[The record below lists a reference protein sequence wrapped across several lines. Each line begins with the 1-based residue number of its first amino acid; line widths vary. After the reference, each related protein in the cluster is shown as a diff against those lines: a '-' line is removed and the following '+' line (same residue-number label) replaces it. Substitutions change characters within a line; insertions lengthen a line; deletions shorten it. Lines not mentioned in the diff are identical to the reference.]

1 MTAVITRIAGA
12 LVEVEPCDAALYEVA
27 AVGRRQLM
35 AEVVRRSHDKGTL
48 QVYEDTTGLRIGESV
63 AFTGTS
69 LVAQLGP
76 GLLGSIL
83 DGVGR
88 PLALV
93 AAATGNFIRPGTTA
107 AMLDVSKRWS
117 FRATAKPG
125 ASVRPGDILGTVDE
139 GAFSHSILVPPRTP
153 SQTVERIESGEF
165 GIDDVIG
172 ELDDGSPLRLAHGWP
187 IRLARPVAE
196 RLRGDRPFVTGQ
208 RVFDLLY
215 PVSEGG
221 SAAVPGGFGTGKTI
235 IEQSLAKYA
244 DVDVVVYVGCGERGN
259 EMTDLLAE
267 FPTLVDPRT
276 GRSLMERSVL
286 VVNTSNMP
294 VAARES
300 SIYLGIT
307 IAEYFRD
314 QGRRV
319 ALMVDSTS
327 RWAEALREMSARLQ
341 EMPGEEGYPTY
352 LGSRLAQFF
361 ERAGRAK
368 ALGHGGEGSV
378 SVVAAIS
385 PPGGDF
391 SEPVTQASLRVT
403 GALWALDPAL
413 AHQRHFPAVDWETS
427 YSLDAD
433 RVSDWF
439 ETNAGAGWSDSR
451 RSLMTLLQ
459 RERELR
465 DIASLVGSDA
475 LEDADR
481 LVMDCAAMVRDVVLR
496 QSAYDPNDARS
507 SLAKTRALAACADLL
522 YTTASAALSRGTLY
536 ADVDLGQVARALGRL
551 RDSDDAGVAA
561 REAETRAAIR
571 TLSQVQSRGV
581 AR

>member
-88 PLALV
+88 PLARV

-117 FRATAKPG
+117 FRAAAKPG

-139 GAFSHSILVPPRTP
+139 GAFSHSILVPPRAP
-153 SQTVERIESGEF
+153 AQTVKRIESGEF

-187 IRLARPVAE
+187 IRLARPVAD

-244 DVDVVVYVGCGERGN
+244 DVDIVVYVGCGERGN

-378 SVVAAIS
+378 SIVAAIS

-433 RVSDWF
+433 RVSGWF
-439 ETNAGAGWSDSR
+439 ETNAGTGWSGAR
-451 RSLMTLLQ
+451 RSLMSLLQ

-481 LVMDCAAMVRDVVLR
+481 LVMDCADMVRDVVLR

-561 REAETRAAIR
+561 REEETRAAIE
-571 TLSQVQSRGV
+571 TLSQLQSRGV